1 MNVFRSMAVAFI
13 VCLLV
18 GSAAAQTQAPEK
30 KVPAAS
36 FNRALLNPAA
46 LNEKAPDTYDVKFTT
61 TKGEFVVR
69 VTRAWAPLGADRFY
83 NLVKNGFYD
92 EASFFRAVERFM
104 VQFGIGAFP
113 EVSAVWQRAAIK
125 DDPRKTSN
133 SRGKITFAMAGPN
146 TRTTQVF
153 ISYGDNSFLDSQGFS
168 PFGEVVK
175 GMGVVDNLYQG
186 YGEQTT
192 SKQGEI
198 AAYGK
203 AWLVKNYPKL
213 DSIIKAEI
221 VAAPAPA
228 PAKKT
233 P

>member
-1 MNVFRSMAVAFI
+1 MSKAWRVILALALCAGI
-13 VCLLV
+13 
-18 GSAAAQTQAPEK
+18 AAAQAKAPEK
-30 KVPAAS
+30 NAPAAS

-46 LNEKAPDTYDVKFTT
+46 LNEKAPDTYDVKFNT

-69 VTRAWAPLGADRFY
+69 VTRAWAPFGADRFY

-92 EASFFRAVERFM
+92 EASFFRAVEKFM
-104 VQFGIGAFP
+104 VQFGLSAHP
-113 EVSAVWQRAAIK
+113 EVSAAWQRAPIK

-133 SRGKITFAMAGPN
+133 SRGKITYAMAGPN

-153 ISYGDNSFLDSQGFS
+153 ISYGDNSFLDNQGFS

-175 GMGVVDNLYQG
+175 GMNVVDSFYQG

-192 SKQGEI
+192 QRQGEI

-221 VAAPAPA
+221 VAAA

>member
-1 MNVFRSMAVAFI
+1 MSKAWRVILALAL
-13 VCLLV
+13 CAD
-18 GSAAAQTQAPEK
+18 SAAAQAKAPEK
-30 KVPAAS
+30 NAPAAS

-61 TKGEFVVR
+61 TKGEFVVH
-69 VTRAWAPLGADRFY
+69 VTRAWAPNGADRFY

-104 VQFGIGAFP
+104 VQFGIGAYP

-133 SRGKITFAMAGPN
+133 SRGKITYAMAGPN

-153 ISYGDNSFLDSQGFS
+153 ISYVDNSFLDNQGFS

-175 GMGVVDNLYQG
+175 GMNVVDSLYQG

-192 SKQGEI
+192 ARQGEI

-213 DSIIKAEI
+213 DSIIKAEL
-221 VAAPAPA
+221 VATPA
-228 PAKKT
+228 PAKKS

>member
-1 MNVFRSMAVAFI
+1 MSVFRSLAVVLFI
-13 VCLLV
+13 CLLSIPAATPV
-18 GSAAAQTQAPEK
+18 AAQAK
-30 KVPAAS
+30 APAAS

-69 VTRAWAPLGADRFY
+69 VTRAWAPNGADRFY

-104 VQFGIGAFP
+104 VQFGIGAYP

-133 SRGKITFAMAGPN
+133 TRGKITYAMAGPD

-153 ISYGDNSFLDSQGFS
+153 ISYVDNSFLDNQGFS

-175 GMGVVDNLYQG
+175 GMSVVESLYQG

-192 SKQGEI
+192 SRQGEI

-228 PAKKT
+228 KKT

>member
-1 MNVFRSMAVAFI
+1 MSKAWRVILALALCAGF
-13 VCLLV
+13 
-18 GSAAAQTQAPEK
+18 AAGQAKAPEK
-30 KVPAAS
+30 NAPAAS

-61 TKGEFVVR
+61 SKGEFVVR

-92 EASFFRAVERFM
+92 EASFFRAVEKFM
-104 VQFGIGAFP
+104 VQFGLSAYP
-113 EVSAVWQRAAIK
+113 EASTAWQRAPIK

-133 SRGKITFAMAGPN
+133 SRGKITYAMAGPD

-153 ISYGDNSFLDSQGFS
+153 ISYGDNSFLDNQGFS

-175 GMGVVDNLYQG
+175 GMNVVESLYQG

-192 SKQGEI
+192 PRQGEI

-221 VAAPAPA
+221 VAAPPS

>member
-1 MNVFRSMAVAFI
+1 MKVIRLILAG
-13 VCLLV
+13 LV
-18 GSAAAQTQAPEK
+18 ILVLAMFCVRGAAAQAKAPQK
-30 KVPAAS
+30 AAPGAS

-61 TKGEFVVR
+61 TKGEFTVR

-92 EASFFRAVERFM
+92 DASLFRAVERFM
-104 VQFGIGAFP
+104 VQFGISAHP
-113 EVSAVWQRAAIK
+113 AVSAAWQRAAIK

-133 SRGKITFAMAGPN
+133 TRGKITYAMAGPN

-175 GMGVVDNLYQG
+175 GMDVVDNLYKG
-186 YGEQTT
+186 YGEETT

-198 AAYGK
+198 AANGK
-203 AWLVKNYPKL
+203 PWLVKNFPKL

-221 VAAPAPA
+221 AAAPAPA
-228 PAKKT
+228 K
-233 P
+233 